1 MRPTLPLTPRARGC
15 YDAPAPVSTA
25 VDDPRVRA
33 LALLK
38 RHGYNATSFQTLE
51 RGFRYWFDGDEAC
64 VAYADT
70 GSAWVVAGAP
80 IAPTERL
87 ADVARRFEAAAR
99 TARRRVGYFGVE
111 QRMVAASIGLALTI
125 GAQPVW
131 NPSGW
136 PDILRGSSSLKE
148 QVRRARAKGVRVRL
162 AEPGEV
168 TDASSPTRLAVDG
181 LIERWLASKPMAP
194 MGFLVDVQPF
204 DFAEERR
211 YFVAERDGRVVGFLA
226 AVPVYARDG
235 WLFEDLLRDADAP
248 NGTTE
253 LLIDTAMRD
262 AAHSQSGYVTLGL
275 APLGGDV
282 DPRLRT
288 VGALSSGLYDFG
300 GLYLFKSKLKPH
312 RWDPIHLVHPPG
324 TFAAVALFDA
334 LTAFA
339 HGSLGRYGLRSILR
353 GPSVV
358 VRVLALLLVPWT
370 ALLLAADT
378 TRWFPST
385 FLKVASVALNVALA
399 LGLWS
404 LARRWRPG
412 LATALAIAV
421 TADAALTI
429 AHALAFN
436 LSRVRGLS
444 DALLVLVSCLAPTL
458 AGAILWN
465 ARALRARL

>member
-1 MRPTLPLTPRARGC
+1 M
-15 YDAPAPVSTA
+15 
-25 VDDPRVRA
+25 
-33 LALLK
+33 
-38 RHGYNATSFQTLE
+38 
-51 RGFRYWFDGDEAC
+51 
-64 VAYADT
+64 
-70 GSAWVVAGAP
+70 
-80 IAPTERL
+80 
-87 ADVARRFEAAAR
+87 
-99 TARRRVGYFGVE
+99 
-111 QRMVAASIGLALTI
+111 
-125 GAQPVW
+125 
-131 NPSGW
+131 
-136 PDILRGSSSLKE
+136 
-148 QVRRARAKGVRVRL
+148 
-162 AEPGEV
+162 
-168 TDASSPTRLAVDG
+168 
-181 LIERWLASKPMAP
+181 
-194 MGFLVDVQPF
+194 
-204 DFAEERR
+204 
-211 YFVAERDGRVVGFLA
+211 
-226 AVPVYARDG
+226 
-235 WLFEDLLRDADAP
+235 
-248 NGTTE
+248 
-253 LLIDTAMRD
+253 
-262 AAHSQSGYVTLGL
+262 
-275 APLGGDV
+275 
-282 DPRLRT
+282 
-288 VGALSSGLYDFG
+288 
-300 GLYLFKSKLKPH
+300 
-312 RWDPIHLVHPPG
+312 HPPG

-399 LGLWS
+399 LALWS